1 MCISIG
7 LIANIILLALDSG
20 NKANLERIE
29 KSLFVLCLDGT
40 PHIQENNHPSSLAD
54 LHYTVTSAEAI
65 HGGGSK
71 SNSGNRWF
79 DKILQV
85 NSKRQENIM
94 HNITVHVHNILE
106 ILDF

>member
-1 MCISIG
+1 MT
-7 LIANIILLALDSG
+7 LHVDSG

-29 KSLFVLCLDGT
+29 KSLFVLCLDGS
-40 PHIQENNHPSSLAD
+40 PHIQQNSQPSSLAVLD
-54 LHYTVTSAEAI
+54 YTITSAEAI

-85 NSKRQENIM
+85 NSEKEENI
-94 HNITVHVHNILE
+94 I
-106 ILDF
+106 